1 MKNLFW
7 LGTILLVLGIAS
19 LFIPI
24 PHTEREGV
32 KAGGISLGIETRHE
46 EKLPPIAS
54 GLMIVAGAGL
64 MIAAKNRAGR

>member
-7 LGTILLVLGIAS
+7 VGAVLLVLGIAS

-46 EKLPPIAS
+46 EKIPPIAS

-64 MIAAKNRAGR
+64 MFAAKNRGS